1 MLMPR
6 QNTGTWKANIKNIH
20 VLNVIKHTEKSL
32 LTGTGPIILSRS
44 LTMNIKSSAIIT
56 VLLLSIFAINGAAP
70 AAESQLHKGE
80 SSRSIDKAEAIKI
93 AVTEW
98 ERIFGKEK
106 IAGEK
111 PYQAILKDGIWFVS
125 GSLPR
130 GSKGG
135 VAEAEIRKKDG
146 QIISIKHG
154 K

>member
-1 MLMPR
+1 
-6 QNTGTWKANIKNIH
+6 
-20 VLNVIKHTEKSL
+20 
-32 LTGTGPIILSRS
+32 
-44 LTMNIKSSAIIT
+44 MNIKSSAIIT

-70 AAESQLHKGE
+70 AAESQLHKGESCKGE